1 MVFSGLLCIDVIF
14 SHIADDSV
22 DFFHDA
28 TFARRVAGSDAEHS
42 PQRFCQLPIRTD
54 TPLSRSKQ
62 TIYQ

>member
-1 MVFSGLLCIDVIF
+1 MVFPDLLCFDVIS

-28 TFARRVAGSDAEHS
+28 TFARRVAGSLAQDS
-42 PQRFCQLPIRTD
+42 PQRFFQLPIRTD

-62 TIYQ
+62 TIYK